1 MPQMFLSG
9 VIIPIG
15 SSTGI
20 LLVLSRILPM
30 TYCVDLGRAVAYAG
44 TSQSA
49 SVVLFNPA
57 LSLGIIAIL
66 TVLFLVVGTYLYVR
80 SERDR

>member
-1 MPQMFLSG
+1 MFLSG
-9 VIIPIG
+9 VIIPIS

-20 LLVLSRILPM
+20 LYVLSRILPM

-44 TSQSA
+44 TAQYS

-57 LSLGIIAIL
+57 ISLVVIAAL
-66 TVLFLVVGTYLYVR
+66 TVLFLIVGTFLYVR
-80 SERDR
+80 SEKDR